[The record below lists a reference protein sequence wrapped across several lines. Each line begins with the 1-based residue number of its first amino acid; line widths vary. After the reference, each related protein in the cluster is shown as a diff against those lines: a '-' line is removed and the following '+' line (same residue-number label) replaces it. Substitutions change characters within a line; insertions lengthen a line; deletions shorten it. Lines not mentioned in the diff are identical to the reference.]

1 MANYV
6 ISLLITE
13 PSHLV
18 SAQDYAENVRVS
30 LEMPRV

>member
-6 ISLLITE
+6 ISLPITE

-18 SAQDYAENVRVS
+18 SAQDYAECVRVS
-30 LEMPRV
+30 LKIPRV